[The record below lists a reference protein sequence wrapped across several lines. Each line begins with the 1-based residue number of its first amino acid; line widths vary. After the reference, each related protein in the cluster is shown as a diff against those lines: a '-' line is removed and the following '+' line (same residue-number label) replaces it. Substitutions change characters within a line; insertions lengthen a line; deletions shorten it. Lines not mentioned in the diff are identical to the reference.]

1 MGQTPDGLRRWR
13 LVRASRDAVPASV
26 RRFMARARRRR
37 IRAAAPWG
45 AGAAVV
51 VLLAGVFF
59 VATQTSLMGVDLIR
73 VTGVSILDPDDVR
86 AAAQIPDGTPLA
98 RVDTALVARRV
109 GALAPVATVDV
120 GRSWPNTLTIAV
132 VERTPAAVVQQE
144 DRFGLMDG
152 TGVVYLTVGDRPAGL
167 PLIQVA
173 DPGPDNPETKA
184 ALAVLR
190 DLTPQLREQLAK
202 LIVEAPAR
210 IRLELAKGRTIV
222 WGDASQSDLKA
233 RVATALLAR
242 KGTQIDVSAPEV
254 VTIS

>member
-26 RRFMARARRRR
+26 RRFMARARRRK
-37 IRAAAPWG
+37 IRAVAPWG
-45 AGAAVV
+45 AAAVV
-51 VLLAGVFF
+51 VVLVGALFF
-59 VATQTSLMGVDLIR
+59 VATQTSLMGVSLIR
-73 VTGVSILDPDDVR
+73 VTGASILDPEAVR

-98 RVDTALVARRV
+98 RVDTSVVAQRVAALP
-109 GALAPVATVDV
+109 PVATVDV
-120 GRSWPNTLTIAV
+120 GRSWPNTLTIAI
-132 VERTPAAVVQQE
+132 VERTPVALVQQE
-144 DRFGLMDG
+144 KQFGLMDRA
-152 TGVVYLTVGDRPAGL
+152 GVVYLTVADRPAGL

-173 DPGPDNPETKA
+173 DPGPDNPETRA
-184 ALAVLR
+184 ALQVLG
-190 DLTPQLREQLAK
+190 DLTAQLREQLDK

-210 IRLELAKGRTIV
+210 IRLVLAKGRTVV
-222 WGDASQSDLKA
+222 WGDASQGDLKA

>member
-1 MGQTPDGLRRWR
+1 MGHAPDGLRRWR

-45 AGAAVV
+45 ATAAVV
-51 VLLAGVFF
+51 LLLGALFF
-59 VATQTSLMGVDLIR
+59 IATQTSLMGVSLIR
-73 VTGVSILDPDDVR
+73 VTGVSILDPDAVR
-86 AAAQIPDGTPLA
+86 AAAQIPDGMPLA

-109 GALAPVATVDV
+109 SALPPVANVDV

-132 VERTPAAVVQQE
+132 VERTPVALVRQDKQFALV
-144 DRFGLMDG
+144 DRS
-152 TGVVYLTVGDRPAGL
+152 GVVYLTVAERPPGL

-173 DPGPDNPETKA
+173 DPGPNNPETQA
-184 ALAVLR
+184 ALQVLR
-190 DLTPQLREQLAK
+190 DLTAQLREQLQK
-202 LIVEAPAR
+202 LIVDAPAR
-210 IRLELAKGRTIV
+210 IRLELTTGRTIV
-222 WGDASQSDLKA
+222 WGDASQGDLKA

>member
-1 MGQTPDGLRRWR
+1 MGQNPDGLRRWR

-45 AGAAVV
+45 VGVTV
-51 VLLAGVFF
+51 VLVVAGLFF
-59 VATQTSLMGVDLIR
+59 VATQTSVMGVDLIR
-73 VTGVSILDPDDVR
+73 VTGVSILDPDAVR

-98 RVDTALVARRV
+98 RVDTDLVAKRV
-109 GALAPVATVDV
+109 GSLPPVASVDV

-132 VERTPAAVVQQE
+132 VERTATAVVQQE
-144 DRFGLMDG
+144 GHFGLMDR
-152 TGVVYLTVGDRPAGL
+152 TGVVYLTVGERPAGL
-167 PLIQVA
+167 PLIEVA
-173 DPGPDNPETKA
+173 APGPDNPETRA
-184 ALAVLR
+184 ALTVLGN
-190 DLTPQLREQLAK
+190 LTPQLRDQLQK
-202 LIVEAPAR
+202 LVVEAPAR

-222 WGDASQSDLKA
+222 WGDASQGDLKA

-242 KGTQIDVSAPEV
+242 RGTQIDVSAPDV

>member
-1 MGQTPDGLRRWR
+1 MAQTPDGLRRWR

-45 AGAAVV
+45 AGLAV
-51 VLLAGVFF
+51 VLLLGALFF
-59 VATQTSLMGVDLIR
+59 VATQTSLMGVSLIR
-73 VTGVSILDPDDVR
+73 VTGVSILDPDQVR
-86 AAAQIPDGTPLA
+86 AAAQVPDGTPLA

-109 GALAPVATVDV
+109 SALLPVASVDV
-120 GRSWPNTLTIAV
+120 GRSFPNTLTIAI
-132 VERTPAAVVQQE
+132 VERRPAAVVAQE
-144 DRFGLMDG
+144 DHFGLLDA
-152 TGVVYLTVGDRPAGL
+152 TGVVYLTVSDRPADL
-167 PLIQVA
+167 PLVVVA
-173 DPGPDNPETKA
+173 TPGPDNPETKA
-184 ALAVLR
+184 ALQVLHDLTAALR
-190 DLTPQLREQLAK
+190 DQLVK

-222 WGDASQSDLKA
+222 WGDASQGDLKA

-242 KGTQIDVSAPEV
+242 KGTQIDVSAPDV

>member
-45 AGAAVV
+45 GAAAVV
-51 VLLAGVFF
+51 FVLGALFF
-59 VATQTSLMGVDLIR
+59 VATQTSLMGVSLIR
-73 VTGVSILDPDDVR
+73 VTGVSILDADAVR
-86 AAAQIPDGTPLA
+86 EAAQIPDGTPLA

-109 GALAPVATVDV
+109 SALPPVATVDV

-132 VERTPAAVVQQE
+132 VERTPVAVVQQ
-144 DRFGLMDG
+144 DKQFGLVDRS
-152 TGVVYLTVGDRPAGL
+152 GVRYLTVAERPADL
-167 PLIQVA
+167 PLIRVA
-173 DPGPDNPETKA
+173 DPGPDNPETRA
-184 ALAVLR
+184 ALQVLH
-190 DLTPQLREQLAK
+190 DLTAELREQLEK
-202 LIVEAPAR
+202 LVVEAPAR
-210 IRLELAKGRTIV
+210 IRLELDGGRTIV
-222 WGDASQSDLKA
+222 WGDASQGELKA
-233 RVATALLAR
+233 RVATALLKR

>member
-1 MGQTPDGLRRWR
+1 MGPAPDGLRRWR

-45 AGAAVV
+45 AGAAAVA
-51 VLLAGVFF
+51 VLGGLFF

-73 VTGVSILDPDDVR
+73 VTGVAILDPEAVR

-98 RVDTALVARRV
+98 RVDTDRVAQRIRE
-109 GALAPVATVDV
+109 LPPVATVDV
-120 GRSWPNTLTIAV
+120 GRSWPNTLTIEI
-132 VERTPAAVVQQE
+132 VERTPVALVQQ
-144 DRFGLMDG
+144 DAQFGLVDRA
-152 TGVVYLTVGDRPAGL
+152 GVVYLTVGDRPAGL

-173 DPGPDNPETKA
+173 APGPDNPETKA
-184 ALAVLR
+184 ALQVLA
-190 DLTPQLREQLAK
+190 DLTPQLRGQLQK
-202 LIVEAPAR
+202 LVVEAPAR
-210 IRLELAKGRTIV
+210 IRLELAKDRTIV
-222 WGDASQSDLKA
+222 WGDASQGELKA